1 MHAGRK
7 RLNISTEDCQLV
19 LEEDG
24 TKIDEEVD
32 IMELAG
38 SIFILLAKGQCW
50 LNASS
55 VAATSASVPQTESTK
70 PPTSSEHP
78 LSALEN
84 TSKTFRKQMCI

>member
-38 SIFILLAKGQCW
+38 SIFILLAKGQRW
-50 LNASS
+50 SS
-55 VAATSASVPQTESTK
+55 VVATSASVPQPESTK
-70 PPTSSEHP
+70 PPASSEHP
-78 LSALEN
+78 QSPLEN
-84 TSKTFRKQMCI
+84 TSKTFHKEMYI